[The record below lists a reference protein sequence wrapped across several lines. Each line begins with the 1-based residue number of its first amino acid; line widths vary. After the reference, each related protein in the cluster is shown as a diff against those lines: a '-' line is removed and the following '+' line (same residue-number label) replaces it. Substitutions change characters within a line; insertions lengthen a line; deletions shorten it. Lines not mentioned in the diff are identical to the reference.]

1 MTNVIKYQGYAAHI
15 EFDAEDEVFVG
26 HVLGIADRISFH
38 GESVA
43 ELTDAFRVAIDHYLE
58 DCRATGREP
67 LKPASGRVLLR
78 IPPEVHAAANV
89 AAQAS
94 GKSLNQWAA
103 DAIARA
109 AAESGLQPSH

>member
-1 MTNVIKYQGYAAHI
+1 MTNALKYQGYTARI

-26 HVLGIADRISFH
+26 RVLGIADRISFH

-43 ELTDAFRVAIDHYLE
+43 ELTEAFHVAVDHYLE
-58 DCRATGREP
+58 DCRVTGREP
-67 LKPASGRVLLR
+67 LKPASGRVMLR

-94 GKSLNQWAA
+94 GKSLNQWAT
-103 DAIARA
+103 DAIAQA
-109 AAESGLQPSH
+109 AGETAPP

>member
-43 ELTDAFRVAIDHYLE
+43 ELTDAFHVAIDHYLE
-58 DCRATGREP
+58 DCRITGREP

-109 AAESGLQPSH
+109 AGESGSHPGH

>member
-1 MTNVIKYQGYAAHI
+1 MMTNVLKYQGYTARI

-43 ELTDAFRVAIDHYLE
+43 ELTDAFHGAVDHYLD

-78 IPPEVHAAANV
+78 IPPEVHAAASI

-109 AAESGLQPSH
+109 VETGSHPSH

>member
-1 MTNVIKYQGYAAHI
+1 MTNVIKYQGYTARI

-38 GESVA
+38 GASVA
-43 ELTDAFRVAIDHYLE
+43 ELTDAFHMAVDHYLD
-58 DCRATGREP
+58 DCHATGREP

-78 IPPEVHAAANV
+78 IPPEVHAAASI

-109 AAESGLQPSH
+109 AGKTGSHPDH

>member
-1 MTNVIKYQGYAAHI
+1 MTNVIKYQGYTARI

-26 HVLGIADRISFH
+26 QVLGIADRISFH

-43 ELTDAFRVAIDHYLE
+43 ELTDAFHVAVDHYLE

-78 IPPEVHAAANV
+78 IPPEVHAAASI

-109 AAESGLQPSH
+109 ASEPESRPDH

>member
-26 HVLGIADRISFH
+26 HVLGIVDRISFH

-43 ELTDAFRVAIDHYLE
+43 ELTDAFHAAIDHYLE
-58 DCRATGREP
+58 DCRATGRDP

-109 AAESGLQPSH
+109 AAESGLQPGR

>member
-1 MTNVIKYQGYAAHI
+1 MTNVLEHQGYAAHI

-43 ELTDAFRVAIDHYLE
+43 ELADAFHLAIDHYLE

-67 LKPASGRVLLR
+67 P
-78 IPPEVHAAANV
+78 
-89 AAQAS
+89 
-94 GKSLNQWAA
+94 
-103 DAIARA
+103 RA
-109 AAESGLQPSH
+109 VYSPGTDRQPRPRPTRCNT

>member
-1 MTNVIKYQGYAAHI
+1 MTNVIKYLGYTARI

-26 HVLGIADRISFH
+26 HVLGIVDRISFH
-38 GESVA
+38 GESVS
-43 ELTDAFRVAIDHYLE
+43 ELTGAFHVAIDHYLD

-78 IPPEVHAAANV
+78 IPPEVHTAASI

-109 AAESGLQPSH
+109 ASENSLQPSS

>member
-1 MTNVIKYQGYAAHI
+1 MINAIKYLGYTARVD
-15 EFDAEDEVFVG
+15 FDAEDGLFVG

-38 GESVA
+38 GESVS
-43 ELTDAFRVAIDHYLE
+43 ELNSAFREAIDHYLE
-58 DCRATGREP
+58 DCKATGREP

-78 IPPEVHAAANV
+78 IPPEIHAAANI

-94 GKSLNQWAA
+94 GMSLNQWAT

-109 AAESGLQPSH
+109 AGQPEPHPDS

>member
-1 MTNVIKYQGYAAHI
+1 MTNVLKYQGYTARI
-15 EFDAEDEVFVG
+15 EFDAKDKVFVG
-26 HVLGIADRISFH
+26 HVLGTVDRISFH
-38 GESVA
+38 SESAA
-43 ELTDAFRVAIDHYLE
+43 ELTDAFHVAVDHYLE

-78 IPPEVHAAANV
+78 IPPDVHAAASI

-94 GKSLNQWAA
+94 GKSLNQWAV

-109 AAESGLQPSH
+109 AEAGSQPSH

>member
-1 MTNVIKYQGYAAHI
+1 MTNALKYQGYTARI

-26 HVLGIADRISFH
+26 RVLGIADRISFH

-43 ELTDAFRVAIDHYLE
+43 ELTEAFHVAVDHYLE
-58 DCRATGREP
+58 DCRVTGREP
-67 LKPASGRVLLR
+67 LKPASGRVMLR

-94 GKSLNQWAA
+94 GKSLNQWAT
-103 DAIARA
+103 DAIAQA
-109 AAESGLQPSH
+109 AGETAHP

>member
-1 MTNVIKYQGYAAHI
+1 MTNVLKHKGYTARI
-15 EFDAEDEVFVG
+15 EFDAEDELFVG

-43 ELTDAFRVAIDHYLE
+43 ELTKAFHAAIHHYLE
-58 DCRATGREP
+58 DCQITGREP

-78 IPPEVHAAANV
+78 ISPEIHAAANV

-103 DAIARA
+103 DAIASA
-109 AAESGLQPSH
+109 ANDIEPHTSR

>member
-1 MTNVIKYQGYAAHI
+1 MSHALEYQSYTARI

-26 HVLGIADRISFH
+26 HVLGIAGRISFH

-43 ELTDAFRVAIDHYLE
+43 ELTDAFHVAVDHYLE

-78 IPPEVHAAANV
+78 ISPEVHAAASI

-103 DAIARA
+103 DAIASA
-109 AAESGLQPSH
+109 AGENGSHPGH